1 LFDGRS
7 LLEAGVMKKVLY
19 LLGQLDDRDVEW
31 LLDHGVKQH
40 LNPGKH
46 LIDEGK
52 PLDFLYVVLDG
63 TLDVFVST
71 LGPRPV
77 DRMSCGDVAG
87 EMSFIDAR
95 PPSATVRAVDS
106 VTVLAVPRTEISLR
120 LEREPLFAARFYR
133 SIAMFLSQRLR
144 VRNRPAHS
152 PQGLTPSNASEQAD
166 ELDANVLD
174 TMHLAGNRF
183 DRVLQRLLTS

>member
-1 LFDGRS
+1 
-7 LLEAGVMKKVLY
+7 MKKVLY

-40 LNPGKH
+40 LRPGEH

-52 PLDFLYVVLDG
+52 RLDFLFVVLDG
-63 TLDVFVST
+63 TLEVFVST
-71 LGPRPV
+71 LGPHAV

-87 EMSFIDAR
+87 EMSFVDAR

-106 VTVLAVPRTEISLR
+106 VTVLAVSRTEITAR
-120 LEREPLFAARFYR
+120 LEQEPVFAARFYR

-144 VRNRPAHS
+144 VRNRPPRS
-152 PQGLTPSNASEQAD
+152 PQSPMRDEASEQAD